1 MGAAIPKN
9 LPNYTL
15 ACPPAESYIKQFMPN
30 STGSNTARG
39 KAPHKFGETVSNGF
53 FSARGKENKGD
64 LKGGKEESLTPD

>member
-1 MGAAIPKN
+1 MGAAIPKS
-9 LPNYTL
+9 LPSYTL

-39 KAPHKFGETVSNGF
+39 KNPHKFGETANGF

-64 LKGGKEESLTPD
+64 SKSGKEDALRPD